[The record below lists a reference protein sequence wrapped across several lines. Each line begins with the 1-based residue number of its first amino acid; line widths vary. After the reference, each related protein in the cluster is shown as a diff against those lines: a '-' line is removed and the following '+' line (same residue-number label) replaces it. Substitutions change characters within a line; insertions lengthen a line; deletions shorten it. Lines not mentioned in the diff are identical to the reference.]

1 VSGQY
6 DNTRDAGICP
16 IVIDLDGNGIHTVS
30 RENANGT
37 FDLFGTG
44 VAVKSGW
51 LSGGDAFLAVDGNG
65 NGHIDG
71 INELFGGNGVGQG
84 FAKLS
89 AFDSNGDGVV
99 DARDERFAELKVW
112 RDANGDGKTD
122 AGELMSLTDAGV
134 ASLKLDYFALP
145 AVDEHGNLHLERS
158 AATLADGRAVDMTDV
173 YFNVDAQDAA
183 QAGVHLPTM
192 AELLGN
198 DVSLDQVLG
207 ASVAAADAAPAA
219 APVSD
224 AAVATLAQL
233 SALHQEQQYAL
244 MAA

>member
-1 VSGQY
+1 VIPNAEGAGDLEAVEGFAVLSAELVGGLVAFDTQGVEQAA
-6 DNTRDAGICP
+6 DAAIQLDLAAELVEQVGLGGLLVALDAGAAGQI
-16 IVIDLDGNGIHTVS
+16 
-30 RENANGT
+30 
-37 FDLFGTG
+37 
-44 VAVKSGW
+44 
-51 LSGGDAFLAVDGNG
+51 LS
-65 NGHIDG
+65 
-71 INELFGGNGVGQG
+71 QG
-84 FAKLS
+84 FAKLAS
-89 AFDSNGDGVV
+89 FDSNGDGVV
-99 DARDERFAELKVW
+99 DANDAQFANVKVW
-112 RDANGDGKTD
+112 RDANGNVQTD
-122 AGELMSLTDAGV
+122 AGELMSLTEAGV
-134 ASLKLDYFALP
+134 ASLKVSYFALP
-145 AVDEHGNLHLERS
+145 AVDEQGNLHLERS
-158 AATLADGRAVDMTDV
+158 TATLADGSSVAMTDV